1 MPLSKMSSFAIPV
14 LILAGC
20 VLAHAAEEAKPSPPP
35 IAGGYP
41 PLAGASAP
49 GKAATQAVTDP
60 LAVPPSERAPGA
72 GTAPREMGKSP
83 SDVQR

>member
-1 MPLSKMSSFAIPV
+1 MPLSKMFSFAIPV

-20 VLAHAAEEAKPSPPP
+20 VSAHAAEEAKPSPAP
-35 IAGGYP
+35 IAGGHLL
-41 PLAGASAP
+41 LAGAPAP

-72 GTAPREMGKSP
+72 GTALRGMGKSP